1 MWEDKG
7 AQIFLNLPK
16 HIHSTIYFKSNM
28 FQKSPNSHRI
38 FGLLLQDNL
47 LFNNFKNGLIWSH
60 CLRTTFREF
69 FFSKKGSLNDLEV
82 KWRQGCSLS
91 RTSSLLPVAVAAA
104 DTFKGLFC
112 KKIAS
117 ASLKVRGGR
126 HCCSRTN
133 NDCTVFLKNGPVPAS
148 FCLFLSFPH
157 DTNQYNLIKA

>member
-1 MWEDKG
+1 MILLLSCYFLLVEECDQMWEDKG

-69 FFSKKGSLNDLEV
+69 SFRKKEVWTIWRSNGDKGAASVARPRCCQSPLPLLILSKVFFAKKLLRPR
-82 KWRQGCSLS
+82 WRSEEAA
-91 RTSSLLPVAVAAA
+91 TAAVEQIMIV
-104 DTFKGLFC
+104 LF
-112 KKIAS
+112 
-117 ASLKVRGGR
+117 
-126 HCCSRTN
+126 
-133 NDCTVFLKNGPVPAS
+133 F
-148 FCLFLSFPH
+148 
-157 DTNQYNLIKA
+157 

>member
-1 MWEDKG
+1 MILLLSCYFLLVEECDQMWEDKG

-91 RTSSLLPVAVAAA
+91 RTSSLLPLPPPPLLILSKVFFA
-104 DTFKGLFC
+104 
-112 KKIAS
+112 KK
-117 ASLKVRGGR
+117 LLRPR
-126 HCCSRTN
+126 
-133 NDCTVFLKNGPVPAS
+133 
-148 FCLFLSFPH
+148 
-157 DTNQYNLIKA
+157 